1 MRARGKSWRRAVLL
15 ALFCAACAAVSAPA
29 AQASPYYVTVAGL
42 GGEPDYEQRFTA
54 LAKDLDKLFKAA
66 ASDAHVY
73 TFTGSD
79 ATKARMTDTLAQIAR
94 EAKAEDEFT
103 LILIGHG
110 SYDGEEYKFNLPGP
124 DISGEDLA
132 ILCDRIPAKRQLIV
146 NTTSASGGSI
156 GALQKSGRVI
166 IAATKTGT
174 EKNATVFARYW
185 VDALRDGSADT
196 DKNDAISALEAFQ
209 FADRKTVAFYESQ
222 KRLATEHAVIED
234 TGKKEAVRAASA
246 ENGEG
251 LLAANFVLLR
261 LGAAQKAANDPAKRA
276 LVDKKEELER
286 KIDTLK
292 YQKAAMSAEDYKS
305 QLSAALLEHA
315 RVQGDLDKL
324 TGTSRI
330 VPRGFFS
337 APSFAWCVL
346 PARASRGA
354 R

>member
-1 MRARGKSWRRAVLL
+1 MKARKKSWREAALL
-15 ALFCAACAAVSAPA
+15 AICCAACGCLCVRS
-29 AQASPYYVTVAGL
+29 AQAAPYYVTVAGL

-73 TFTGSD
+73 TLTGADS
-79 ATKARMTDTLAQIAR
+79 TKAKLTDTLTQIAR
-94 EAKAEDEFT
+94 EAKPDDDFT

-156 GALQKSGRVI
+156 GALQRPGRIV

-185 VDALRDGSADT
+185 VDALGDSSTDT
-196 DKNDAISALEAFQ
+196 DKNESITALEAFVY
-209 FADRKTVAFYESQ
+209 ADRKTAEFYASQ

-234 TGKKEAVRAASA
+234 TGKKEAVRAAST

-251 LLAANFVLLR
+251 QLAANFTILR
-261 LGAAQKAANDPAKRA
+261 IGSAQRAANDPAKRA
-276 LVDKKEELER
+276 MLDKKEELER
-286 KIDTLK
+286 KIDLLK
-292 YQKAAMSAEDYKS
+292 YQKAAMSADDYKK
-305 QLSAALLEHA
+305 QLTDALLELA
-315 RVQGDLDKL
+315 KVQEDLDK
-324 TGTSRI
+324 
-330 VPRGFFS
+330 
-337 APSFAWCVL
+337 
-346 PARASRGA
+346 
-354 R
+354 